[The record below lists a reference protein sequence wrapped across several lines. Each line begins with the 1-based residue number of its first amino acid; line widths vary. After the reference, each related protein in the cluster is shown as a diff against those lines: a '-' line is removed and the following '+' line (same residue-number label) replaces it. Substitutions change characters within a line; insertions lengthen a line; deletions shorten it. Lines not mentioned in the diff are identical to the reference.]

1 MGVSLLPGFRF
12 HPTDEELVVFYLKR
26 RVRGRPRKC
35 DVIAE
40 VDIYKCEPWDLPG
53 KSRLQSR
60 DLEWYFFSPK
70 DKKYP
75 KGSRTNR
82 ATLRGYWKATG
93 KDRTIVSKSRTV
105 GMKKTLV
112 FYTGRAP
119 QGDRTNWV
127 MHEYRLEDEQLKDSN
142 VNQDSHVLCRVFQK
156 SGPGPKNGEQY
167 GAPFREEDW
176 AEGDNDGEMTFLTGV
191 DIPSSSRQPSNS
203 EPEVMLSEQVDEDN
217 YLGLSHQVSVPGSGE
232 NNPSILAEQVSV
244 SPGDIELPEDD
255 SLQYYLE
262 ACIASAEENN
272 SLQLEGFYN
281 TQDQIM
287 PNQSQT
293 CTVMNDSIKFFPE
306 VEDIS
311 FMFDQK
317 QSNAGVNE
325 LQNDSCNMGFQSN
338 PTNNEEDMDK
348 FLQDIEASFPTPQ
361 QGDSSFPTQQ
371 GDFLELNDLINEPH
385 ANVTGVE
392 SFEEPNA
399 YFDASDN
406 LYGFFDA
413 STSWNGY
420 ENPAEDSCSSLPVVQ
435 TAVPERTYI
444 GPHGCN
450 VLQEAY
456 NTTVATVEGYH
467 SAQVEDNL
475 ATQFSAQEQRPA
487 RNINFFASGEVNDT
501 GFLVPSAG
509 NDYGTPAQHMNAA
522 ALQHQEDN
530 DESTSGF
537 LSRLYHMLESIPTLP
552 ASASEYPSKKKSLS
566 KQESFSSIHVNT
578 HVTAVTV
585 TSTCSK
591 SLEEKKNGLTKD
603 LVCNCS
609 SSDVAY
615 EIMKGSCE
623 AKGPVLGAVGFK
635 STNSELL
642 NKKAVRKTQSG
653 FVFVFFLGAISAL
666 MWILILGA
674 FAKFGKYLVKSI
686 LS

>member
-26 RVRGRPRKC
+26 RVSGRPRKC

-75 KGSRTNR
+75 NGSRTNR
-82 ATLRGYWKATG
+82 ATERGYWKATG
-93 KDRTIVSKSRTV
+93 KDRTIVSKLRTV

-119 QGDRTNWV
+119 RGDRTNWV

-142 VNQDSHVLCRVFQK
+142 LNQESHVLCRVFQK

-167 GAPFREEDW
+167 GAPFREEEW
-176 AEGDNDGEMTFLTGV
+176 VEGDDDGEMTFLTGV
-191 DIPSSSRQPSNS
+191 DDASSSRQPSNS
-203 EPEVMLSEQVDEDN
+203 EPEVMLSEQPLDEEK
-217 YLGLSHQVSVPGSGE
+217 YLVPPHQVSVPGSGE
-232 NNPSILAEQVSV
+232 NNPSILAEQASV
-244 SPGDIELPEDD
+244 SPGDIEVPEDD
-255 SLQYYLE
+255 SLQKLLE
-262 ACIASAEENN
+262 ECIASEENIN
-272 SLQLEGFYN
+272 VQLEGFYDS
-281 TQDQIM
+281 QDQIM
-287 PNQSQT
+287 PNQSPIW
-293 CTVMNDSIKFFPE
+293 TVMKDSNKFFPE
-306 VEDIS
+306 VEGIS

-317 QSNAGVNE
+317 QSNARVNA

-348 FLQDIEASFPTPQ
+348 FLQDIEASFPTQ
-361 QGDSSFPTQQ
+361 E
-371 GDFLELNDLINEPH
+371 GDFLELNDLINGPH
-385 ANVTGVE
+385 ANVTSVE
-392 SFEEPNA
+392 SFDEPNT

-406 LYGFFDA
+406 WNGFFDA

-420 ENPAEDSCSSLPVVQ
+420 ENPAEDSCSTLPVFQ
-435 TAVPERTYI
+435 TVVPERTYI
-444 GPHGCN
+444 GPQGCN
-450 VLQEAY
+450 VFQEAY

-467 SAQVEDNL
+467 STQVEDNL

-501 GFLVPSAG
+501 GYLVPSAG
-509 NDYGTPAQHMNAA
+509 NDYATPAQHMNV
-522 ALQHQEDN
+522 ALQHQKDN

-537 LSRLYHMLESIPTLP
+537 LSSLYDMLESIPTLP

-566 KQESFSSIHVNT
+566 KQESFSSIHVRAANT

-591 SLEEKKNGLTKD
+591 SLEEKTNGVTKD

-615 EIMKGSCE
+615 EITKGSCE

-635 STNSELL
+635 STNSELS
-642 NKKAVRKTQSG
+642 NRKAVRKTQSG

-666 MWILILGA
+666 VWILILGA
-674 FAKFGKYLVKSI
+674 FAKFGKYLFKLI